1 MFKNLYGDGRDNFD
15 FEKRGRADLMG
26 SMFGDMVVGEDDSWW
41 FSFYQTTIKILTTS
55 RFQKKQGIDLKHLKF
70 QFRQRFMVHAFS
82 TSWKFTFN
90 WANIKIINALKTD
103 FVKILSDLR
112 KV

>member
-1 MFKNLYGDGRDNFD
+1 MFKNLYGDGRDNVD

-41 FSFYQTTIKILTTS
+41 QNSTKTAIKI
-55 RFQKKQGIDLKHLKF
+55 FQMSWIQKSKDLKHLKF
-70 QFRQRFMVHAFS
+70 QFLQRFMVHAFS